1 MKDSKPW
8 NNKEPI
14 VIDGHFDNPERE
26 WNTHKPLNQ
35 PMTTSST
42 GEKKLVFIN
51 DNFSGHFWEN
61 GTYHNPD
68 SCYVCIAKN
77 MKEITHIVGEVMTKP
92 PTPQSETPHKEH
104 GEWESIF
111 YRTLAFNDL
120 NWNYKNNVE
129 TTPKEVVNFIRQLLL
144 STQQEA
150 VEKERKR
157 SIRRVIRMIEDFYED
172 DSVERA
178 LLISRIEKLA
188 KDTI

>member
-1 MKDSKPW
+1 MKKA
-8 NNKEPI
+8 
-14 VIDGHFDNPERE
+14 
-26 WNTHKPLNQ
+26 
-35 PMTTSST
+35 ST
-42 GEKKLVFIN
+42 GEKKLVFID

-150 VEKERKR
+150 VEKERE
-157 SIRRVIRMIEDFYED
+157 RVKEIVTNPPKDLVVKYGHYD
-172 DSVERA
+172 DLDVWSVDWQKYILDSLTPKE
-178 LLISRIEKLA
+178 
-188 KDTI
+188 TV